1 MYVPVDSSQHGQLN
15 IFQHG
20 ASPDLHTGVTS
31 VIVNKVKSRPAWSPD
46 SLSQVDVAKLE
57 ATFFQPRTSPPQLM
71 LPEAL
76 HKSHSTPASFLRYG
90 LPAENELQ
98 ALVEGRHA
106 SSGSGALTL
115 QELIVKA
122 EDLRGG
128 KHGVAEKVREVVSR
142 RCAADGEG
150 YLKWKH

>member
-1 MYVPVDSSQHGQLN
+1 MSKLRKVKLTLS
-15 IFQHG
+15 QHG
-20 ASPDLHTGVTS
+20 ASPDLHAGVTS
-31 VIVNKVKSRPAWSPD
+31 VIVEKLKGRPTWSPA
-46 SLSQVDVAKLE
+46 SLSEVDVAKLE
-57 ATFFQPRTSPPQLM
+57 DAFFQPGTDPLELM

-76 HKSHSTPASFLRYG
+76 HKHHLPPASFLRYC

-115 QELIVKA
+115 QELIVKT

-128 KHGVAEKVREVVSR
+128 KHGIAEKVGEVVSR
-142 RCAADGEG
+142 RCTIDKDG

>member
-1 MYVPVDSSQHGQLN
+1 MYVPDLPQQHGQFN
-15 IFQHG
+15 IFQEG

-31 VIVNKVKSRPAWSPD
+31 LIVEKVKGRPAWSPS

-57 ATFFQPRTSPPQLM
+57 AAFFQPGANSPQLM
-71 LPEAL
+71 LPEVL
-76 HKSHSTPASFLRYG
+76 HQPHPPPASFLRYG
-90 LPAENELQ
+90 LPVEDELQ

-142 RCAADGEG
+142 RCAADRDG

>member
-1 MYVPVDSSQHGQLN
+1 M
-15 IFQHG
+15 
-20 ASPDLHTGVTS
+20 
-31 VIVNKVKSRPAWSPD
+31 IVEKVKSRPAWSPA
-46 SLSQVDVAKLE
+46 SLSQVDVAKLD
-57 ATFFQPRTSPPQLM
+57 AAFFQPGENPPQLM

-76 HKSHSTPASFLRYG
+76 HKSHPPPASFLRYG
-90 LPAENELQ
+90 LPAENELE

-128 KHGVAEKVREVVSR
+128 KHGVAEKVREVASR
-142 RCAADGEG
+142 RCATDKDG

>member
-1 MYVPVDSSQHGQLN
+1 
-15 IFQHG
+15 
-20 ASPDLHTGVTS
+20 VTS
-31 VIVNKVKSRPAWSPD
+31 VIVEKLKGRPAWLPA

-57 ATFFQPRTSPPQLM
+57 AAFFQPGANPPQLM

-76 HKSHSTPASFLRYG
+76 HKPHPPPASFSRYG

-128 KHGVAEKVREVVSR
+128 KHGVTEKVLEVASR
-142 RCAADGEG
+142 RCATDTDG
-150 YLKWKH
+150 YLRWKH

>member
-1 MYVPVDSSQHGQLN
+1 
-15 IFQHG
+15 
-20 ASPDLHTGVTS
+20 
-31 VIVNKVKSRPAWSPD
+31 VIVEKLRGRPAWSPA

-57 ATFFQPRTSPPQLM
+57 AAFFQPGANTPQLM
-71 LPEAL
+71 LPESL
-76 HKSHSTPASFLRYG
+76 HKSHPSPASFLRYG

-128 KHGVAEKVREVVSR
+128 KRGVAEKVREVVSR
-142 RCAADGEG
+142 RCASDKDG